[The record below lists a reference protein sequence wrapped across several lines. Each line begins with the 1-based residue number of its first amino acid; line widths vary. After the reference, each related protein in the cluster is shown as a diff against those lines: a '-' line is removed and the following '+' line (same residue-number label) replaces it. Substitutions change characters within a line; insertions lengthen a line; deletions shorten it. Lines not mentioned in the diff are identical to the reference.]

1 MSQGMPATPVVHLT
15 VRRGPR
21 PGQTL
26 SAPGPSVVIGRVPG
40 NDIILDDLQ
49 VSRHHASL
57 TLEGGQWV
65 LRDLGST
72 NGTTVNGQ
80 PVTGPWIVRQGD
92 VIGLGDVL
100 AAVQFSVGSVETAT
114 LAGARPP
121 VPPAG
126 QPRGA
131 NSNHDVG

>member
-1 MSQGMPATPVVHLT
+1 MSQGISTTPVVHLT
-15 VRRGPR
+15 IRRGPR
-21 PGQTL
+21 PGQTF

-40 NDIILDDLQ
+40 NDIILDDPQ

-80 PVTGPWIVRQGD
+80 PVHPGHT
-92 VIGLGDVL
+92 
-100 AAVQFSVGSVETAT
+100 
-114 LAGARPP
+114 
-121 VPPAG
+121 PAS
-126 QPRGA
+126 QRLTMRSEERRG
-131 NSNHDVG
+131 GKEC